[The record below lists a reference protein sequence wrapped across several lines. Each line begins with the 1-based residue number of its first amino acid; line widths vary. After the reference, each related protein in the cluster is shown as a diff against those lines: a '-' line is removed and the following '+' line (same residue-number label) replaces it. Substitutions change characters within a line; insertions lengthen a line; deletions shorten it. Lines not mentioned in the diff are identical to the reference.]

1 MKEWELQKALVS
13 FVRLQY
19 PDKFLLTVQSEGKRT
34 PKNAAIAKA
43 MGLTAGIPDL
53 IFAEPS
59 GEWVGLALEL
69 KVEKNKL
76 SPVQIAF
83 MKKLQAKKWLVCEI
97 RDLNSGINTINYYFK
112 KIGNVKK
119 PPEQTALFP
128 I

>member
-19 PDKFLLTVQSEGKRT
+19 PNVFLLTVQSECKRT

-53 IFAEPS
+53 IFAEPV

-76 SPVQIAF
+76 SQVQVEF
-83 MKKLQAKKWLVCEI
+83 MRKLQAKGWMVVEI
-97 RDLNSGINTINYYFK
+97 RDLNSGISTINYYFK

-128 I
+128 L

>member
-19 PDKFLLTVQSEGKRT
+19 PNVFLLTVQSEGKRT

-43 MGLTAGIPDL
+43 MGLTPGIPDL
-53 IFAEPS
+53 IFAEPV
-59 GEWVGLALEL
+59 GKWVGLALEL
-69 KVEKNKL
+69 KVDKNKL
-76 SPVQIAF
+76 SQKQVEF
-83 MKKLQAKKWLVCEI
+83 MRKLQAKGWMVVEI
-97 RDLNSGINTINYYFK
+97 RDLNSGISTINYYFK

-128 I
+128 L

>member
-1 MKEWELQKALVS
+1 
-13 FVRLQY
+13 
-19 PDKFLLTVQSEGKRT
+19 
-34 PKNAAIAKA
+34 

-53 IFAEPS
+53 IFAEPV

-76 SPVQIAF
+76 SQVQVEF
-83 MKKLQAKKWLVCEI
+83 MRKLQAKGWMVVEI
-97 RDLNSGINTINYYFK
+97 RDLNSGISTINYYFK

-128 I
+128 L